1 MSCVLDFIR
10 TLFALEVKGIVSH
23 GNPKIRIPFWFYLK
37 FSKVGD
43 MITID
48 DFKKIELRVA
58 KVLEAER
65 VEGSDK
71 LIKMQLSLGEE
82 KRQVIGGIS
91 KHYEPEQLIGRQII
105 IVANLEPRS
114 LMGLE
119 SQGMLLAASDE
130 NGIALLMP
138 DKEVSDGSKIN

>member
-1 MSCVLDFIR
+1 
-10 TLFALEVKGIVSH
+10 
-23 GNPKIRIPFWFYLK
+23 
-37 FSKVGD
+37 

-48 DFKKIELRVA
+48 DFKKIELKVA
-58 KVLEAER
+58 KILEAER

-82 KRQVIGGIS
+82 KRQVIGGIG
-91 KHYEPEQLIGRQII
+91 KTYEPEQLIGREII
-105 IVANLEPRS
+105 IVANLEPRN

-130 NGIALLMP
+130 NGIALLAP
-138 DKEVSDGSKIN
+138 DKEVTPGFKIS

>member
-1 MSCVLDFIR
+1 
-10 TLFALEVKGIVSH
+10 
-23 GNPKIRIPFWFYLK
+23 
-37 FSKVGD
+37 
-43 MITID
+43 MITIA

-82 KRQVIGGIS
+82 KRQVIGGIG
-91 KHYEPEQLIGRQII
+91 KTYEPEQLIGREII
-105 IVANLEPRS
+105 IVANLEPRN

-130 NGIALLMP
+130 NGIALLAP
-138 DKEVSDGSKIN
+138 DKEVTPGFKIS

>member
-1 MSCVLDFIR
+1 
-10 TLFALEVKGIVSH
+10 
-23 GNPKIRIPFWFYLK
+23 
-37 FSKVGD
+37 

-48 DFKKIELRVA
+48 DFKKIELKVA

-65 VEGSDK
+65 VDGSDK

-82 KRQVIGGIS
+82 KRQVIGGIG
-91 KHYEPEQLIGRQII
+91 KYYEPEQLVGRQII

-138 DKEVSDGSKIN
+138 DKEVAPGSKIN